1 MNNLNLVCPDC
12 GYIPEKN
19 KSKSN
24 ESWEVFD
31 MKCPECGS
39 NLIVNLDEDDIEET
53 EIIEE
58 KTEPEIIEEEQSLT
72 IQNETAL
79 VETSISKDFKED
91 FSYARKNIKDIIDIG
106 MTATNNLANLANQ
119 TESARVYEALNS
131 LLDVMGKNNLALL
144 DIDNKFNDLIEG
156 NNDSEGED
164 LKGVKN
170 LTQNNIIFNGTT
182 TELQR
187 LIEDKL
193 KGK

>member
-19 KSKSN
+19 KSN
-24 ESWEVFD
+24 ESLV
-31 MKCPECGS
+31 KCPECGS
-39 NLIVNLDEDDIEET
+39 NLIVNLDEDVIEET

-58 KTEPEIIEEEQSLT
+58 EALVVQEPQ
-72 IQNETAL
+72 AL

-156 NNDSEGED
+156 NSNSDED
-164 LKGVKN
+164 ELKGVKN